1 MYTNPEFQKM
11 IDSVPM
17 DIARRVDLSFDIAE
31 RIYEILQR
39 KGWSQDDF
47 ARSAGKRKDVI
58 RKWLSGHCNFDLM
71 TIAFIETVLGEGI
84 LSVRKYRKSGERM

>member
-1 MYTNPEFQKM
+1 MVM
-11 IDSVPM
+11 
-17 DIARRVDLSFDIAE
+17 SFDIAD

-47 ARSAGKRKDVI
+47 ARAAGKRKDVI
-58 RKWLSGHCNFDLM
+58 RKWLSGHCNFDLR

-84 LSVRKYRKSGERM
+84 LSVRKYRKVVEKE